1 TLEIYSLSA
10 ERWFEVQHRFLTW
23 TDGTKVR
30 LQVARDITQ
39 RREHEEESRIQQE
52 KAQLTSR
59 LTTMGEMASSLAH
72 ELNQPLTAISNYCM
86 AAVAMVRSEQA
97 RPEQLVEAL
106 EDIEHLDERV
116 GKIIRRISE
125 IVKRS
130 EPKRQIVSLIDLF
143 DNAVGYPDKDARKR
157 QLAIQ
162 THLPKQSPF
171 VVAD

>member
-1 TLEIYSLSA
+1 TVLEGLDDAISVVADSPGGLELLFANRTYRRYFGAQTVGHAELMGSRLNRFADQTLEIYSLSA

-39 RREHEEESRIQQE
+39 RREHEEESRVQQE

-86 AAVAMVRSEQA
+86 ARSEE
-97 RPEQLVEAL
+97 R
-106 EDIEHLDERV
+106 RV
-116 GKIIRRISE
+116 GKAVRSWRRD
-125 IVKRS
+125 R
-130 EPKRQIVSLIDLF
+130 
-143 DNAVGYPDKDARKR
+143 
-157 QLAIQ
+157 
-162 THLPKQSPF
+162 H
-171 VVAD
+171 